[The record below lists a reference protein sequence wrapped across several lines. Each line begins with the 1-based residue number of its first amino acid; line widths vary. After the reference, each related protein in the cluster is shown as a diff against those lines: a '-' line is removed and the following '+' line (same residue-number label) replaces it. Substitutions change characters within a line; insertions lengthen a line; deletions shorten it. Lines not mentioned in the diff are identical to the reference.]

1 MNVPII
7 RPILKEDNK
16 QIASLIRNVLLEFGV
31 PKEGTAYAD
40 VTLDTMYGAY
50 DNPRAIYF
58 IIEENHKIIGGG
70 GISQLDNYK
79 GNVCEL
85 QKMYFLP
92 EARAKGLGKKML
104 ELCLS
109 KAKEFGFKKCY
120 LETMP
125 YMKVAQK
132 LYEKSGFHYI
142 DKSMG
147 NTGHFSCPV
156 HMLIDL

>member
-70 GISQLDNYK
+70 
-79 GNVCEL
+79 
-85 QKMYFLP
+85 
-92 EARAKGLGKKML
+92 
-104 ELCLS
+104 
-109 KAKEFGFKKCY
+109 
-120 LETMP
+120 
-125 YMKVAQK
+125 
-132 LYEKSGFHYI
+132 
-142 DKSMG
+142 
-147 NTGHFSCPV
+147 
-156 HMLIDL
+156 

>member
-40 VTLDTMYGAY
+40 VTLDTMYETY